1 MRHKNA
7 LIRGDD
13 ALTCATSSLRE
24 NRPAEC
30 VAVDLNEARDALEE
44 LVGTI
49 KNDDILE
56 RIFNT
61 FCIGK

>member
-1 MRHKNA
+1 
-7 LIRGDD
+7 
-13 ALTCATSSLRE
+13 
-24 NRPAEC
+24 

-44 LVGTI
+44 VVGTI